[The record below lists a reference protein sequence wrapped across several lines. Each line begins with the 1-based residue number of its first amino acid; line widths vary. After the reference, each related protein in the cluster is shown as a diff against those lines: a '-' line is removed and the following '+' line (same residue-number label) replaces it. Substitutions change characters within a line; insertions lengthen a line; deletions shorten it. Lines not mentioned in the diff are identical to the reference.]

1 MAAADPPPRGEAAPA
16 LKRSASID
24 RIPADARRILHR
36 LAGDLWGG
44 DVDPGALA
52 VSQLRGAMTNEVFRI
67 TWPGGEAEGNGPR
80 KVLVRIYGRGVEVFF
95 DRADE
100 VRTFEC
106 MSRHGQGPRL
116 LGRFANGRVEEF
128 INARTLS
135 AADLRDP
142 EMSALIAKKLREFH
156 DLDMPGP
163 RDVSLWQRLKRWLG
177 EARDRCSQEESNQF
191 QLNKLGDEISVLEKT
206 LSGLQQSVGFCHN
219 DLQYGNIMIY
229 EETRQVTLIDYEYA
243 SFNPVAFDIAN
254 HFCEMAADYHTA
266 TPHVLDFT
274 KYPDTEEQR
283 RFVEAYLSS
292 AGEKPTDG
300 EVEELLG
307 LIAKY
312 TLASHLFWG
321 LWGIISAHVNEH
333 IDFEY
338 KEYARQRLDQYWQ
351 TKPRILG
358 PK

>member
-128 INARTLS
+128 INARV
-135 AADLRDP
+135 
-142 EMSALIAKKLREFH
+142 H
-156 DLDMPGP
+156 
-163 RDVSLWQRLKRWLG
+163 
-177 EARDRCSQEESNQF
+177 
-191 QLNKLGDEISVLEKT
+191 
-206 LSGLQQSVGFCHN
+206 
-219 DLQYGNIMIY
+219 
-229 EETRQVTLIDYEYA
+229 YA
-243 SFNPVAFDIAN
+243 S
-254 HFCEMAADYHTA
+254 T
-266 TPHVLDFT
+266 
-274 KYPDTEEQR
+274 
-283 RFVEAYLSS
+283 
-292 AGEKPTDG
+292 
-300 EVEELLG
+300 
-307 LIAKY
+307 
-312 TLASHLFWG
+312 TLNA
-321 LWGIISAHVNEH
+321 
-333 IDFEY
+333 
-338 KEYARQRLDQYWQ
+338 
-351 TKPRILG
+351 
-358 PK
+358 